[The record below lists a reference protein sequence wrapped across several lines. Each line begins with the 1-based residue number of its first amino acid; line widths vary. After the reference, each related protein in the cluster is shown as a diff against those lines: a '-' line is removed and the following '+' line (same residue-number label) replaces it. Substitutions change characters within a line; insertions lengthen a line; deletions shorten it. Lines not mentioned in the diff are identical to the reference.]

1 MTFNKTLKCHF
12 CNVNSLFTEGIEY
25 ISDLTLKLNSIALEF
40 FMLSCSLV
48 THRDNIFLLYYFF
61 LIFSSVI
68 QVKSSY

>member
-1 MTFNKTLKCHF
+1 MTFNKTSKCHF

-25 ISDLTLKLNSIALEF
+25 ISDLTLKLNSIALE